1 MAKKIGEFAVY
12 VQDGEGA
19 VHGFL
24 PGQVVPA
31 WAAKQMGDHC
41 FAQEGGEGSADEPVD
56 EPPAPPV
63 DPGDAEDPA
72 DPDEE
77 PAGPPP
83 RHGAGS
89 GEPAWRKYAED
100 NGVDVDGI
108 SKRDDIIA
116 AVADAGVPVE

>member
-19 VHGFL
+19 IHGFL
-24 PGQVVPA
+24 PGQVVPG

-41 FAQEGGEGSADEPVD
+41 FASDEDSADD
-56 EPPAPPV
+56 PAEDAPDAPAV

-100 NGVDVDGI
+100 NGVNVDGI
-108 SKRDDIIA
+108 SKRDDIIT